1 MNNDNPR
8 VTLLPF
14 PPNYRSSGILLV
26 ATLALRHRRCA
37 ADALT
42 WLDRLREAG
51 QRWWQALPLG
61 PTGYG
66 NSPYQALSSLPD
78 STGWPTSPTT
88 SANGLWKG
96 HTSKRIRDVVNIGIG
111 GSDLGPLM
119 AYEALKHYSDRAM
132 DFRFVSN
139 VDGTDFAEAAGDL
152 DVAETMSNARAAR
165 AWSLGGLGGDETSIA
180 RHFVA
185 VWTNTAEVAAF
196 GIDPADMFP
205 FWDWAG
211 GRYSMDSAIGLS
223 TMIATARMTSA
234 RCSVVFTRSTS
245 IFVPHP
251 SSTSAGADGPAGD
264 LVQ

>member
-165 AWSLGGLGGDETSIA
+165 AWSLGGLGGDRNVDRPTFCCRLDEYGRGGGV
-180 RHFVA
+180 RHRPRRHVPVLGLGRGSLLDGFGDRSLDDDRHGPDDFRA
-185 VWTNTAEVAAF
+185 MLGGFHEIDEHFRTA
-196 GIDPADMFP
+196 P
-205 FWDWAG
+205 FEH
-211 GRYSMDSAIGLS
+211 IC
-223 TMIATARMTSA
+223 
-234 RCSVVFTRSTS
+234 RC
-245 IFVPHP
+245 
-251 SSTSAGADGPAGD
+251 
-264 LVQ
+264 